1 MSTTAE
7 VWTTIGLLDHIEN
20 VDKRIEERAFAFI
33 LGAGASKPA
42 NIPTSKELVLRWL
55 DELQRRLD
63 PQYEINDLA
72 QWATAENLD
81 IPGFEFAKAAA
92 FYPEVFNRRFRDDP
106 HEGYAYLSD
115 ITEDKTPN
123 IGYLILAQLLTR
135 TRHRVAITT
144 NLDNLI
150 AQAMALYAR
159 SYPLAVTPAALTKLA
174 RPRLRRPLLVKLH
187 EDPLTAS
194 QEQVENANQWA
205 QPLYRLFEYYTPIVI
220 GYDEDDGG
228 VIDLLNQI
236 EPCDANGGIFWCYD
250 EEKGRP
256 NGRIEEFVSRRRG
269 KFVPIP
275 PFDQFMQQLGELF
288 SLPPVADEIERLG
301 QEVAQTY
308 RQHHE
313 PIHGRAKTA
322 EAGRDIHSAA
332 QKTASKERTSTTQ
345 KKEPGAEKEIEP
357 EPMPVTHQISRQ
369 ENCHPGSAPASITA
383 RVTPDQPAQLKVIS
397 TTADASAPITLADE
411 APAATAPE
419 KPRPVEPVTHDSPQ
433 RQPDWNEWLKKIE
446 QTHDIGSKESLYRE
460 AIENYPDNATIFGNF
475 AYFMESEKRE
485 PEKAEAL
492 YRQAIKLDG
501 KHTVN
506 INRYAN
512 FMAYV
517 RKSYDTAERLYQRA
531 IELDPNDAMSY
542 VNYAGYLIVI
552 NNLPKALE
560 YTKRAWVLKREGED
574 QTTAQI
580 IYYRVLIAMAT
591 QQGTKTAIGRLKA
604 LLKSEPTKTNWNA
617 NAVISAMR
625 YKLAPEKY
633 TMIEMLAEI
642 LQKGGDVSRLDK
654 FSDWREVEAIPLSEP
669 WGV

>member
-7 VWTTIGLLDHIEN
+7 VWTTIGLLDHINN

-55 DELQRRLD
+55 AELQRRLD
-63 PQYEINDLA
+63 PRYETNDLA

-81 IPGFEFAKAAA
+81 IPGFEFANAAA
-92 FYPEVFNRRFRDDP
+92 FYPEVFERRFRDDP
-106 HEGYAYLSD
+106 HEGYAYLND
-115 ITEDKTPN
+115 ITEDRTPN

-150 AQAMALYAR
+150 AQAMGLYAR
-159 SYPLAVTPAALTKLA
+159 NYPLAVTPAALTRLA

-194 QEQVENANQWA
+194 REQVENANQWA

-256 NGRIEEFVSRRRG
+256 NGRIEEIVSRRRG

-288 SLPPVADEIERLG
+288 SLPPVAEEIERQG
-301 QEVAQTY
+301 REIAQTY
-308 RQHHE
+308 RQYANPANPSAEIAGTE
-313 PIHGRAKTA
+313 PLGQPAPQQPAPKEPTSGAQEKESGGETEIESEPVSPLAQTIAQEHTQAPQPAAAEIIKPTA
-322 EAGRDIHSAA
+322 EPTRLKVVRAVAD
-332 QKTASKERTSTTQ
+332 TVE
-345 KKEPGAEKEIEP
+345 
-357 EPMPVTHQISRQ
+357 
-369 ENCHPGSAPASITA
+369 
-383 RVTPDQPAQLKVIS
+383 QPAPTPKENPQ
-397 TTADASAPITLADE
+397 A
-411 APAATAPE
+411 
-419 KPRPVEPVTHDSPQ
+419 VESVSREPLQT
-433 RQPDWNEWLKKIE
+433 QPDWNEWLKKIE
-446 QTHDIGSKESLYRE
+446 QTNDVDNKESLYRE

-475 AYFMESEKRE
+475 AHFMESEKRE

-501 KHTVN
+501 KHVEN
-506 INRYAN
+506 INRFAN

-531 IELDPNDAMSY
+531 IELAPNDAMSY

-560 YTKRAWVLKREGED
+560 YTKRAWALNKDGINQASAQTAYYRALIALATRQDASSALGRLKTLLGSELAHHSWNATPITMAMKYKLVPEKHAMIEKL
-574 QTTAQI
+574 AQI
-580 IYYRVLIAMAT
+580 I
-591 QQGTKTAIGRLKA
+591 
-604 LLKSEPTKTNWNA
+604 
-617 NAVISAMR
+617 
-625 YKLAPEKY
+625 
-633 TMIEMLAEI
+633 
-642 LQKGGDVSRLDK
+642 QKGGDVSQLDK
-654 FSDWREVEAIPLSEP
+654 FSDWKEVEAIPLSEP

>member
-7 VWTTIGLLDHIEN
+7 VWTTIGLLDHINN

-63 PQYEINDLA
+63 SQYETNDLA
-72 QWATAENLD
+72 RWATAENLD

-150 AQAMALYAR
+150 AQAMGLYAR

-187 EDPLTAS
+187 EDPLTVS
-194 QEQVENANQWA
+194 QEEVENANQWA

-250 EEKGRP
+250 QEKGRP
-256 NGRIEEFVSRRRG
+256 NGRIEEIISRRRG

-288 SLPPVADEIERLG
+288 SLPSVAEEIERQG
-301 QEVAQTY
+301 QEIAQTY
-308 RQHHE
+308 RQYANPE
-313 PIHGRAKTA
+313 NPSAKTA
-322 EAGRDIHSAA
+322 GSEPHSQSVPQQPAPKEPTSGAQEKESGGETEIESEPVSPPAQAVIQEQAQAPQPAPTAVTKPAAKSAA
-332 QKTASKERTSTTQ
+332 
-345 KKEPGAEKEIEP
+345 EPTRLKVVSAVAEAVEQPTPSPREEP
-357 EPMPVTHQISRQ
+357 AAKPQVVESISR
-369 ENCHPGSAPASITA
+369 
-383 RVTPDQPAQLKVIS
+383 
-397 TTADASAPITLADE
+397 
-411 APAATAPE
+411 
-419 KPRPVEPVTHDSPQ
+419 EPLQT
-433 RQPDWNEWLKKIE
+433 QPDWNEWLRKIE
-446 QTHDIGSKESLYRE
+446 QANDIDNKESLYRE

-475 AYFMESEKRE
+475 AHFMESEKRE

-501 KHTVN
+501 KHVAN
-506 INRYAN
+506 INRFAN

-531 IELDPNDAMSY
+531 IELEPNDAMSY

-560 YTKRAWVLKREGED
+560 YTKRAWALNKETMD
-574 QTTAQI
+574 QTTAQTA
-580 IYYRVLIAMAT
+580 YYRALIALAT
-591 QQGTKTAIGRLKA
+591 RQDATAALGRLKTI
-604 LLKSEPTKTNWNA
+604 LGSELTHLSWNA
-617 NAVISAMR
+617 APITMAMK
-625 YKLAPEKY
+625 YKLVPEKHA
-633 TMIEMLAEI
+633 MIEMLARI
-642 LQKGGDVSRLDK
+642 IQKGGDVSQLDK